1 LGTFSD
7 AMIDLHVH
15 ILHSL
20 DDGPQTQA
28 ESLEMCKIA
37 YRDGIR
43 TVVATP
49 HFLNGVYRNDWA
61 TVLARVKALNE
72 SLHPWPFQE
81 AKTAE
86 ACSPVS
92 RPWSNASSVGSPP
105 VSRKTGSI
113 PQTCN
118 SGAPFQVLP
127 GADVHF
133 RSDILQLYEQ
143 GRLGTIN
150 NQGKFLLI
158 EFSSQ
163 EVPLK
168 TEELFFQ
175 LVTKGITPIITHPER
190 NYEIMRKPERYYELI
205 RRGCL
210 GQLTAM
216 SLTNGFGSEI
226 RKFAEKLL
234 SHRLVHLIASDA
246 HSVNG
251 RPPILSASVKAAAK
265 IVGEKEALKM
275 VTEYPHEILDG
286 LRPMVLE
293 PIPLR

>member
-1 LGTFSD
+1 
-7 AMIDLHVH
+7 MIDLHVH
-15 ILHSL
+15 ILHTL
-20 DDGPQTQA
+20 DDGPQSQA
-28 ESLEMCKIA
+28 ESLEMCKVA

-49 HFLNGVYRNDWA
+49 HFLNGVYKNDWA
-61 TVLARVKALNE
+61 TVLSRVQALNE
-72 SLHPWPFQE
+72 SLRPWPFQE
-81 AKTAE
+81 AKTGE
-86 ACSPVS
+86 ARSPVS
-92 RPWSNASSVGSPP
+92 R
-105 VSRKTGSI
+105 RTGSV
-113 PQTCN
+113 PQTRN

-133 RSDILQLYEQ
+133 RSDILQLHEQ

-163 EVPLK
+163 EIPLK
-168 TEELFFQ
+168 AEELLFQ
-175 LVTKGITPIITHPER
+175 LMTRGITPIITHPER
-190 NYEIMRKPERYYELI
+190 NYEIMRKPERYYDLI

-216 SLTNGFGSEI
+216 SLTNEFGSEI

-246 HSVNG
+246 HSVNR
-251 RPPILSASVKAAAK
+251 RPPVLSASVKAAAK

-275 VTEYPHEILDG
+275 VTEYPREILDG
-286 LRPMVLE
+286 RKPTPHE